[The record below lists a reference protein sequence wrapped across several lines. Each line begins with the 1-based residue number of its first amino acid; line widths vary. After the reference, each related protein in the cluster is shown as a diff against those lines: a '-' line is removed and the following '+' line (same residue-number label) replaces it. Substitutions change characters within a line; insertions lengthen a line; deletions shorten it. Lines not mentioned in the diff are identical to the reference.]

1 MGVNMI
7 KLRDYQQLAHNE
19 SVKHCKESI
28 EPAIHDQS
36 VGAGKTLQI
45 AFMVKHVADKGGSA
59 LVLARQGEL
68 IEQNVDDYFLIGG
81 KASVFSASLK
91 KRSAYYPVVYG
102 TEGSVCRALKFEF
115 KGKKFDFIALDECHE
130 LAHEE
135 INDCISDAKKGIDFY
150 NSIDTSGK
158 KKYSQYAII
167 LAHFSMVNPKVRIM
181 GYSGSPFRGSESI
194 VGGFWKKKLSE
205 VGTYELVSKG
215 YLVPP
220 VFGWGSD
227 DDHNYDL
234 KKYSLSKDGNSG
246 DFSSKELSAMQR
258 DILKDDGKTKYIIEE
273 LVLRTE
279 NRLGVLITCAGK
291 AHCREVAKYLPEN
304 TWAIVTDDV
313 STKNRREILKK
324 AKSGEIK
331 YVLQVNCLGQGVNV
345 TRWDTIV
352 ILRKIGSLRYLI
364 QLIGRGARTLKED
377 QVDEGLQK
385 DDNLILDFT
394 DTLECAGDIFDHPIT
409 DMAQAAKAK
418 FSGTPIECPKCESLN
433 SQFAVRCIADDKT
446 SDDGRCEHFF
456 KSSMCFGCMTQNAPT
471 AKNCRKCGAV
481 MIDPSLALRN
491 KAYTDADYKPVLS
504 MTLEKTKTNALRVIY
519 ALDSIYSKNGVEH
532 QEFAREILQPFDQ
545 EQFKKA
551 KWRKFIT
558 DHIQGNSF
566 RTTIYR
572 LRSIDEIIKAK
583 AYFDAPTELTHR
595 VNEKGFSIINRKKF
609 RSGREAL
616 TG

>member
-1 MGVNMI
+1 MY
-7 KLRDYQQLAHNE
+7 KLREEYQLPAHKETIN
-19 SVKHCKESI
+19 HCRNSLD
-28 EPAIHDQS
+28 PAFHSMS
-36 VGAGKTLQI
+36 VGAGKSI
-45 AFMVKHVADKGGSA
+45 NICFFAKHCIDKGGKV
-59 LVLARQGEL
+59 LILARQGEL
-68 IEQNVDDYFLIGG
+68 IDQLVDDYFAIGG
-81 KASVFSASLK
+81 KCSVYSASLG
-91 KRSAYYPVVYG
+91 KRSAYYPCVMG
-102 TEGSVCRALKFEF
+102 TEGTVQRELTGAF
-115 KGKKFDFIALDECHE
+115 KDKKYNVLIIDECHT
-130 LAHEE
+130 
-135 INDCISDAKKGIDFY
+135 IDWNDVLTD
-150 NSIDTSGK
+150 NPE
-158 KKYSQYAII
+158 SQYGKII
-167 LAHFSMVNPKVRIM
+167 KHFKTLNPKLRII
-181 GYSGSPFRGSESI
+181 GYTGSPFRGTDSI
-194 VGGFWKKKLSE
+194 KGAFWRCQLSD
-205 VGTYELVSKG
+205 VGTYELVNLG

-220 VFGWGSD
+220 IFGFAD
-227 DDHNYDL
+227 DTHQYDL
-234 KKYSLSKDGNSG
+234 SEFNKTDEHADYSAKEMAAMSRKVTKDISKTQ
-246 DFSSKELSAMQR
+246 L
-258 DILKDDGKTKYIIEE
+258 IVEE
-273 LVLRTE
+273 LINRCAD
-279 NRLGVLITCAGK
+279 RLGVLITCASK
-291 AHCREVAKYLPEN
+291 KHCEQVAEFLPSGS
-304 TWAIVTDDV
+304 WGIITDST
-313 STKNRREILKK
+313 STKERRQILSA

-331 YVLQVNCLGQGVNV
+331 YTLQIGCLTTGVNV
-345 TRWDTIV
+345 PYWDCCV
-352 ILRKIGSLRYLI
+352 ILRRIGSLTLLI
-364 QLIGRGARTLKED
+364 QLVGRVLRTLKQD
-377 QVDEGLQK
+377 QVDAGIIK
-385 DDNLILDFT
+385 NDALILDYT
-394 DTLECAGDIFDHPIT
+394 DTFESMGDIFDHPIT
-409 DMAQAAKAK
+409 DMAQTAKAK

-433 SQFAVRCIADDKT
+433 SHFAVRCIADDKA

-491 KAYTDADYKPVLS
+491 KAYTDANYKPVLS

>member
-1 MGVNMI
+1 MYE
-7 KLRDYQQLAHNE
+7 LRSEYQKPAHDATLE
-19 SVKHCKESI
+19 HIRQSC
-28 EPAIHDQS
+28 EPAFHSMS
-36 VGAGKTLQI
+36 VGAGKSINICFL
-45 AFMVKHVADKGGSA
+45 AKHVVDVGGNC
-59 LVLARQGEL
+59 LVIARQGEL
-68 IEQNVDDYFLIGG
+68 IEQLVDDYFAIGG
-81 KASVFSASLK
+81 KCSVYSASLG
-91 KRSAYYPVVYG
+91 KRSAYYPCVMG
-102 TEGSVCRALKFEF
+102 TEGTVQRELTGAF
-115 KGKKFDFIALDECHE
+115 KDKKYNVLIIDECHM
-130 LAHEE
+130 
-135 INDCISDAKKGIDFY
+135 IDWNDVLTD
-150 NSIDTSGK
+150 NPE
-158 KKYSQYAII
+158 SQYGKII
-167 LAHFSMVNPKVRIM
+167 KHFKTLNPKLRII
-181 GYSGSPFRGSESI
+181 GYTGSPFRGTDSI
-194 VGGFWKKKLSE
+194 KGAFWRCQLSD
-205 VGTYELVSKG
+205 VGTYELVNLG

-220 VFGWGSD
+220 IFGFAD
-227 DDHNYDL
+227 DTHQYDL
-234 KKYSLSKDGNSG
+234 SEFNKTDEHADYSA
-246 DFSSKELSAMQR
+246 KEMSAMSR
-258 DILKDDGKTKYIIEE
+258 KVTKDISKTQLIVEE
-273 LVLRTE
+273 LINRCAD
-279 NRLGVLITCAGK
+279 RLGVLITCASK
-291 AHCREVAKYLPEN
+291 KHCEQVAEFLPGGS
-304 TWAIVTDDV
+304 WGIITDST
-313 STKNRREILKK
+313 STKERRQILKA

-331 YVLQVNCLGQGVNV
+331 YTLQVGCLTTGVNV
-345 TRWDTIV
+345 PYWDCCV
-352 ILRKIGSLRYLI
+352 ILRRIGSLTLLI
-364 QLIGRGARTLKED
+364 QLVGRVLRTLKQD
-377 QVDEGLQK
+377 QVDAGIIK
-385 DDNLILDFT
+385 NDALILDYT
-394 DTLECAGDIFDHPIT
+394 DTFESMGDIFDHPIT

-519 ALDSIYSKNGVEH
+519 ALNSIYSKNGVEH